1 VFPTAIAALQLLPLD
16 GNGTASD
23 LMQSAVDLARSGLPL
38 GTGRRARRRAP
49 LWLVVAAIFVA
60 LLALVPLAFIIWIAV
75 QTGWETVSA
84 LVFRPRV
91 GELLVNTVLLVALS
105 VPITIVLSVALA
117 WLTERSDLPAA
128 RLWAWLCVAPLA
140 IPAFVHSYA
149 WITMVPGLHGLWAG
163 VLVSVI
169 AYFPFLYLPVSAAL
183 RRLDPALEDAAA
195 ALGLGP
201 WRVFWR
207 VVLPQLRLAICG
219 GSLLVG
225 LHLLAEYGLYVF
237 IRFDTFTTAIV
248 DQFQSTFNGP
258 AANMLAGVLVSC
270 CFVLLGL
277 EVLVRGEERYARVGS
292 GAARYQQR
300 TSLGRATIPSLL
312 LLVITTL
319 LALGVPFVTIGG
331 WLAAGGADVWRF
343 DEIGLAL
350 GQTLFLALAGAL
362 LATVAAMPMAWISI
376 RAPGPLQRLLEG
388 CNYIVGSLPGVVIAL
403 ALVTITVRIA
413 LPLYQTLFTILV
425 AYALMFLPRAL
436 VSLRASIA
444 QAPVELE
451 RAASSLG
458 RPPLQALWSTT
469 IRLSAPG
476 AAAGMALVALGIMNE
491 LTATQMLAPN
501 GTRTLAM
508 AFWSYSGEIDYASA
522 APYAFIMVAMSLP
535 LTWLL
540 YVQSKRMAGR

>member
-1 VFPTAIAALQLLPLD
+1 VFPTVIAVLQLLPLD
-16 GNGTASD
+16 GSGTASD
-23 LMQSAVDLARSGLPL
+23 LMQSAVDLARSGLPS

-49 LWLVVAAIFVA
+49 LWLALAAIFVA

-117 WLTERSDLPAA
+117 WLTERSDLPGA

-201 WRVFWR
+201 RRVFWR

-300 TSLGRATIPSLL
+300 ASLGRATIPSLL
-312 LLVITTL
+312 LLVVTTL

-331 WLAAGGADVWRF
+331 WLAAGGAAVWRL